1 MADDVLETDSAP
13 PAQPPAAATAAA
25 PEPGKKRRPRM
36 GDLLVERGIITRAQL
51 EECLTLQKSSP
62 SERMGQILIRKGYAK
77 EEDVMVCLA
86 QEYGLEYVR
95 LTQREVPARVLGML
109 PPDFCRRHKVLVIDA
124 DPDNKTATVATPDPA
139 NVFLVDEIK
148 RRLGCRVRLAVTTT
162 AEVTKASDELLGTS
176 EEFQLD
182 DLIRDIADDA
192 VEIVAADEDEVPDL
206 AKVSGESPVVRL
218 ANYLICNAVKEGASD
233 IHIEPGEK
241 KMRVRYRIDGVLFEV
256 MSPPQHMHPALVSR
270 LKIMSNLDISERRL
284 PQDGRIRLRFSG
296 RQIDMRVSTVP
307 TLFGEGVVIRLL
319 DKSIGLMALEDL
331 GMPPGS
337 LAQFSSVIRK
347 PHGIIL
353 VTGPTG
359 SGKTT
364 TLYAGL
370 SRIISPERKVIT
382 IEDPVE
388 YQLPGAIQINV
399 RPNIGLSFAS
409 GLRHI
414 VRQDPDIIMVGEIRD
429 RETADIAIHAALT
442 GHLVFSTL
450 HTNDSAGAVTR
461 LLDMGIEPYL
471 VASSL
476 IAVLAQRLVRVIC
489 PDCRQPTTL
498 EDEAL
503 AELGVETEARSSV
516 AAWRG
521 QGCDRCRSTGYLG
534 RVGVFE
540 LLPINDEVRSQVL
553 EKAAASHI
561 KQGAVARGMQTLLA
575 DGRDKVSQ
583 GRTTVE
589 EVLHVCQRDEL

>member
-1 MADDVLETDSAP
+1 MGIRPCGADFLRTGVKLAGSWPVYRIVEASHGAMGRPLGQSLQGLLSVSGFLTEEQLQHALRESERTGSKLQTAVVRLGYASEEKVLQFLAERLGLQYVRDVERLLNPEVLLKVPSEFALRHQVLP
-13 PAQPPAAATAAA
+13 LQQENGVLVVATA
-25 PEPGKKRRPRM
+25 
-36 GDLLVERGIITRAQL
+36 
-51 EECLTLQKSSP
+51 
-62 SERMGQILIRKGYAK
+62 
-77 EEDVMVCLA
+77 
-86 QEYGLEYVR
+86 
-95 LTQREVPARVLGML
+95 
-109 PPDFCRRHKVLVIDA
+109 
-124 DPDNKTATVATPDPA
+124 DPL
-139 NVFLVDEIK
+139 NVS
-148 RRLGCRVRLAVTTT
+148 A
-162 AEVTKASDELLGTS
+162 
-176 EEFQLD
+176 LD
-182 DLIRDIADDA
+182 DLRLLVNGEIRPVLAPSSEIAEAIEQFYMERIFRDMAELQVDDM
-192 VEIVAADEDEVPDL
+192 AAEELEVSDL
-206 AKVSGESPVVRL
+206 QKMASEALVIKLV
-218 ANYLICNAVKEGASD
+218 NLILHQAIQDRASD
-233 IHIEPGEK
+233 VHIEPFENHT
-241 KMRVRYRIDGVLFEV
+241 RVRYRIDGVLHDAS
-256 MSPPQHMHPALVSR
+256 SPPKRLHAAIVSR
-270 LKIMSNLDISERRL
+270 VKILADMNIAERRL

-331 GMPPGS
+331 GMPPAA
-337 LAQFSSVIRK
+337 LAQFASVIRK

-364 TLYAGL
+364 TLYAAL
-370 SRIISPERKVIT
+370 SRIISPECKVIT

-388 YQLPGAIQINV
+388 YQLPGANQINV
-399 RPNIGLSFAS
+399 RPNIGLTFAS

-471 VASSL
+471 VASSV

-489 PDCRQPTTL
+489 PDCKQPAAL

-503 AELGVETEARSSV
+503 AELDVDPERRASFTACQGR
-516 AAWRG
+516 
-521 QGCDRCRSTGYLG
+521 GCDRCRSTGYMG
-534 RVGVFE
+534 RIGVFE

-553 EKAAASHI
+553 EKAAASQI
-561 KQGAVARGMQTLLA
+561 KQGALARGMRTLLA
-575 DGRDKVSQ
+575 DGREKVSQ